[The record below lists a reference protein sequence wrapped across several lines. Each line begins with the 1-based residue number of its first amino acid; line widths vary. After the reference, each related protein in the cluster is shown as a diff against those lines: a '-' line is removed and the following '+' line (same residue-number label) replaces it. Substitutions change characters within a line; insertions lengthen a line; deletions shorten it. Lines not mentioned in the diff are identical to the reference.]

1 MRNVQTSDVM
11 EKFRGTM
18 RLSGETQAVPV
29 EARVD
34 TARLVLAVDGTEV
47 GAWALDQVTAERT
60 GEGLALD
67 LGTERVIIDVT
78 ERTEFFAYFE
88 AEVEEPASRR
98 VRREH
103 RKPGRR
109 KKEKR
114 DKEPR
119 DSRLSTPLVVLGVL
133 FLGLVAVAILFPE
146 VTGSILLLLGV
157 ILLVV
162 GALAYTET
170 RVALRLPLGLAPVH
184 FVVAG
189 GLVSI
194 LGVALIL
201 LG

>member
-47 GAWALDQVTAERT
+47 GEWALDQVTAERT
-60 GEGLALD
+60 GEGVALD

-88 AEVEEPASRR
+88 AEVEEQLSRR
-98 VRREH
+98 ERREG
-103 RKPGRR
+103 RKRAPR
-109 KKEKR
+109 KEKR
-114 DKEPR
+114 DRKPR
-119 DSRLSTPLVVLGVL
+119 DSRLSMPLIVTGIL

-146 VTGSILLLLGV
+146 VTGSILLLVGV
-157 ILLVV
+157 VLLLA
-162 GALAYTET
+162 GALAYMET
-170 RVALRLPLGLAPVH
+170 RIALRLPLGFAPVH

-189 GLVSI
+189 GLVAV
-194 LGVALIL
+194 LGVVLIL

>member
-34 TARLVLAVDGTEV
+34 AVRLVLAVDGTEV

-60 GEGLALD
+60 GEGVALD

-88 AEVEEPASRR
+88 AEVEEQLSRR
-98 VRREH
+98 ERRE
-103 RKPGRR
+103 RR
-109 KKEKR
+109 KRAPRKEKR
-114 DKEPR
+114 DRKPR
-119 DSRLSTPLVVLGVL
+119 DSRLSMPLIVTGIL

-146 VTGSILLLLGV
+146 VTGSILLLVGV
-157 ILLVV
+157 VLLLV

-170 RVALRLPLGLAPVH
+170 RIALRLPLGLAPVH

-189 GLVSI
+189 GLVAV
-194 LGVALIL
+194 LGVVLIL

>member
-1 MRNVQTSDVM
+1 MRNVQAGDVM

-34 TARLVLAVDGTEV
+34 AARLVLAVEGTEV
-47 GAWALDQVTAERT
+47 GAWAIDQVRAERT
-60 GEGLALD
+60 GEGVALD

-88 AEVEEPASRR
+88 AEVEEQLSRR
-98 VRREH
+98 ERRE
-103 RKPGRR
+103 RR
-109 KKEKR
+109 TRAPRKEKR
-114 DKEPR
+114 DRQPR
-119 DSRLSTPLVVLGVL
+119 ESRISLPLVLTGVV

-146 VTGSILLLLGV
+146 VTGSILLLVGV
-157 ILLVV
+157 VLLVV
-162 GALAYTET
+162 GALAYMET
-170 RVALRLPLGLAPVH
+170 RIALRLPLGLTPVH

-189 GLVSI
+189 GLVSA

>member
-47 GAWALDQVTAERT
+47 GAWALDQVKAERT
-60 GEGLALD
+60 GEGVALD

-88 AEVEEPASRR
+88 AEVEEQLSRR
-98 VRREH
+98 ERREG
-103 RKPGRR
+103 RKRAPR
-109 KKEKR
+109 KEKR
-114 DKEPR
+114 DRKPR
-119 DSRLSTPLVVLGVL
+119 DSRLSMPLIVTGIL

-146 VTGSILLLLGV
+146 VTGSILLLVGV
-157 ILLVV
+157 VLLLA

-170 RVALRLPLGLAPVH
+170 RIALRLPLGLAPVH

-189 GLVSI
+189 GLVAV
-194 LGVALIL
+194 LGVVLIL